1 MQTLMIAA
9 IAALALAAGAF
20 NASVGTELDRAM
32 CAGAF
37 IHTTGPVN
45 GTWQSDSGTYQDS
58 D

>member
-1 MQTLMIAA
+1 MIAA

-20 NASVGTELDRAM
+20 NAWVGTELDRAM